1 MRCGHMGDIMRL
13 DNHLNLSQALAS
25 EHRKHGVRPTRAS
38 LRHYPAGNTIFDADS
53 HFSRVLL
60 IESGWTISSK
70 TMSNGTRIVTDFFL
84 HGDVLSSASTS
95 MSHETVH
102 AVSDV
107 TCYEFQGQMS
117 GAGGEGGSQLPL
129 IMTIEL
135 MKRHARIAER
145 LASIGRRDAFG
156 RTGHLLLELAIRAG
170 NCSRP
175 GLDGFECPLKQSEI
189 GDALGL
195 STVHVNRVLKEMRLG
210 GLLSFRNGIVE
221 FLNRRKLI
229 ELVDFDPSYLTG
241 SRSDAASLHAF
252 QQS

>member
-1 MRCGHMGDIMRL
+1 MGCRQVGGLMRL
-13 DNHLNLSQALAS
+13 GDQLNNSHAVGA
-25 EHRKHGVRPTRAS
+25 EHRRHGARLTRAT
-38 LRHYPAGNTIFDADS
+38 LRGYAAGSTIFDSDCQL
-53 HFSRVLL
+53 SRVLF
-60 IESGWTISSK
+60 IERGWIISSK

-84 HGDVLSSASTS
+84 HGDVLSSASTT

-107 TCYEFQGQMS
+107 SCYEFQGQMS
-117 GAGGEGGSQLPL
+117 ASGGDGASQLPL
-129 IMTIEL
+129 ILTVEL

-156 RTGHLLLELAIRAG
+156 RTGHLLLELAVRAG
-170 NCSRP
+170 NSSRP

-195 STVHVNRVLKEMRLG
+195 STVHVNRVLKEMRLS

-221 FLNRRKLI
+221 FLNRRKLMD
-229 ELVDFDPSYLTG
+229 LVDFDPSYLASG
-241 SRSDAASLHAF
+241 SGETPNHPEI
-252 QQS
+252 

>member
-1 MRCGHMGDIMRL
+1 MA
-13 DNHLNLSQALAS
+13 Q
-25 EHRKHGVRPTRAS
+25 EHRKSGARPSRAV
-38 LRHYPAGNTIFDADS
+38 LRHFPAGTTIFDIDS
-53 HFSRVLL
+53 PLSRVLF
-60 IESGWTISSK
+60 IENGWTISSK
-70 TMSNGTRIVTDFFL
+70 TMLNGTRIVTDFFL
-84 HGDVLSSASTS
+84 HGDVLSSVSTS

-107 TCYEFQGQMS
+107 NCYEFQGQMAGS
-117 GAGGEGGSQLPL
+117 GGDGGSQLPL

-170 NCSRP
+170 NSARP

-229 ELVDFDPSYLTG
+229 EMVDFDPSYLNDG
-241 SRSDAASLHAF
+241 SETAGLQDI
-252 QQS
+252 QQP

>member
-1 MRCGHMGDIMRL
+1 MGDLMRL
-13 DNHLNLSQALAS
+13 SDQLNNTQAMVA
-25 EHRKHGVRPTRAS
+25 EHRRHGGRLTRAT
-38 LRHYPAGNTIFDADS
+38 LRHYAAGATIFDSDS
-53 HFSRVLL
+53 QLSRVLF
-60 IESGWTISSK
+60 IERGWIISSK

-84 HGDVLSSASTS
+84 HGDVLSSASTT

-107 TCYEFQGQMS
+107 SCYEFQGQMS
-117 GAGGEGGSQLPL
+117 SSGGDGASQLPL
-129 IMTIEL
+129 ILTVEL

-156 RTGHLLLELAIRAG
+156 RTGHLLLELAVRAG
-170 NCSRP
+170 NSSRP

-195 STVHVNRVLKEMRLG
+195 STVHVNRVLKEMRLS

-221 FLNRRKLI
+221 FLNRRKLMD
-229 ELVDFDPSYLTG
+229 LVDFDPSYLASSTG
-241 SRSDAASLHAF
+241 ET
-252 QQS
+252 QSHPEI

>member
-1 MRCGHMGDIMRL
+1 MGELMRPDDQLII
-13 DNHLNLSQALAS
+13 SQAMAS
-25 EHRKHGVRPTRAS
+25 EHRKHGARPTRAS
-38 LRHYPAGNTIFDADS
+38 LRHFPAGTTIFDTES
-53 HFSRVLL
+53 HLSRVLF
-60 IESGWTISSK
+60 IEKGWTISSK
-70 TMSNGTRIVTDFFL
+70 TMLNGTRIVTDFFL

-117 GAGGEGGSQLPL
+117 GAGSDGGSQLPL

-170 NCSRP
+170 NSTRP

-221 FLNRRKLI
+221 FLNRRKLM

-241 SRSDAASLHAF
+241 SSETASLQEI
-252 QQS
+252 QQT